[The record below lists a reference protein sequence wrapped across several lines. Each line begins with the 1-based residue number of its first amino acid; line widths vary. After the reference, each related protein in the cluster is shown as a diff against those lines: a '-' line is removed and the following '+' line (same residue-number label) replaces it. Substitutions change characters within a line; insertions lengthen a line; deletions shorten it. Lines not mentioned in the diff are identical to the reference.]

1 MGRAK
6 KGRIVNGWIVLDKPR
21 GLTSTHA
28 VARIKRLYD
37 ARKVG
42 HAGTLDPLAT
52 GILPIALG
60 EATKTVSYA
69 VDDEKGYEF
78 TVRWGIETTTDDAE
92 GEAANVSDA
101 RPTVADIEAVLD
113 RFVGAIAQ
121 VPPKFSAIKVN
132 GNRAYDLARDGEE
145 VELKARTVEIAEL
158 KVIDCPDAD
167 HTVFAA
173 ICGKGTYVRS
183 LARDIGREL
192 GCYGHVAALRRTRVG
207 PFSLEDCVTL
217 EEIEEAR
224 PENADAAAL
233 EVANLDAASI
243 DAAAPEDH
251 DGAPMRDDL
260 LLPVEA
266 ALDGLE
272 HLEISPSDAS
282 RLVRGQAVLMRGRD
296 APVFVGPAY
305 ATARGKLVALVEC
318 DRGTLRPTRVFNLG
332 R

>member
-1 MGRAK
+1 MGRQK
-6 KGRIVNGWIVLDKPR
+6 KGRNVNGWIILDKPR

-28 VARIKRLYD
+28 VARIKRLFD

-52 GILPIALG
+52 GVLPIALG

-69 VDDEKGYEF
+69 VDDEKGYAF

-92 GEAANVSDA
+92 GEVVNTSDA
-101 RPTVADIEAVLD
+101 RPTVADIEAVLGG
-113 RFVGAIAQ
+113 FIGAIEQ

-145 VELKARTVEIAEL
+145 VELKARIVEIADL
-158 KVIDCPDAD
+158 AIVDTPDDD
-167 HTVFAA
+167 HTVFEAV
-173 ICGKGTYVRS
+173 CGKGTYVRS
-183 LARDIGREL
+183 LARDIGRVL

-207 PFSLEDCVTL
+207 PFSIEDCVTL

-224 PENADAAAL
+224 AHDAAPAAL
-233 EVANLDAASI
+233 EIASFEPGPVG
-243 DAAAPEDH
+243 D
-251 DGAPMRDDL
+251 DGPDDDGPLRDDL

-272 HLEISPSDAS
+272 HLDLSASDAS

-296 APVFVGPAY
+296 APVFVGPAF
-305 ATARGKLVALVEC
+305 ATSRGRLVALVEC

-332 R
+332 K

>member
-1 MGRAK
+1 MGRIK

-78 TVRWGIETTTDDAE
+78 TVCWGMETTTDDAE
-92 GEAANVSDA
+92 GEAVNVSGT
-101 RPTVADIEAVLD
+101 RPTVAAIEAVAD
-113 RFVGAIAQ
+113 RCMGSIQ
-121 VPPKFSAIKVN
+121 QIPPKFSAIKVN

-145 VELKARTVEIAEL
+145 VELAARTVEIAEL
-158 KVIDCPDAD
+158 NIIDCPDAD

-173 ICGKGTYVRS
+173 VCGKGTYVRS
-183 LARDIGREL
+183 LARDIGRAL

-217 EEIEEAR
+217 EDVEAAR
-224 PENADAAAL
+224 QSGSNSAALDVATFDAATVT
-233 EVANLDAASI
+233 E
-243 DAAAPEDH
+243 H
-251 DGAPMRDDL
+251 DGAQSRDDL

-296 APVFVGPAY
+296 APIFVGPAY

-318 DRGTLRPTRVFNLG
+318 DRGALRPTRVFNLG
-332 R
+332 H

>member
-1 MGRAK
+1 MARNK

-21 GLTSTHA
+21 GMTSTHA

-60 EATKTVSYA
+60 EATKTVFYA
-69 VDDEKGYEF
+69 VDDKKSYEF

-92 GEAANVSDA
+92 GEAVNTSED
-101 RPTVADIEAVLD
+101 RPTVVDIEAALPK
-113 RFVGAIAQ
+113 FIGSIKQ

-132 GNRAYDLARDGEE
+132 GNRAYDLARDGEDI
-145 VELKARTVEIAEL
+145 ELAARPVEIAEL
-158 KVIDCPDAD
+158 KIIDCPDGA

-173 ICGKGTYVRS
+173 VCGKGTYVRS

-207 PFSLEDCVTL
+207 PFTLEECVTL
-217 EEIEEAR
+217 EEIDDAR
-224 PENADAAAL
+224 PSGSVADMNVARL
-233 EVANLDAASI
+233 EEE
-243 DAAAPEDH
+243 APEDTEE
-251 DGAPMRDDL
+251 APTRDDL

-272 HLEISPSDAS
+272 HLELSVADAS

-296 APVFVGPAY
+296 APVFVGSAY
-305 ATARGKLVALVEC
+305 ATSRGKLVALVEC

>member
-1 MGRAK
+1 MARNK

-69 VDDEKGYEF
+69 VDDEKSYEF

-92 GEAANVSDA
+92 GEAINISDD
-101 RPTVADIEAVLD
+101 RPTVADIEAVLPG
-113 RFVGAIAQ
+113 FIGSIKQ

-145 VELKARTVEIAEL
+145 VELAARPVEIAEL
-158 KVIDCPDAD
+158 NIVECPVAD

-173 ICGKGTYVRS
+173 VCGKGTYVRS

-192 GCYGHVAALRRTRVG
+192 GCFGHVSALRRTRVG
-207 PFSLEDCVTL
+207 PFTLDGSVTL
-217 EEIEEAR
+217 EDIDDAR
-224 PENADAAAL
+224 PSGIKPADL
-233 EVANLDAASI
+233 EVAQLDQET
-243 DAAAPEDH
+243 PETSAD
-251 DGAPMRDDL
+251 DGPARDDL

-272 HLEISPSDAS
+272 HLELSSSDAS
-282 RLVRGQAVLMRGRD
+282 RLIRGQAVLMRGRD
-296 APVFVGPAY
+296 APVFVGAAY
-305 ATARGKLVALVEC
+305 ATSRGKLVALVEC